1 MELSF
6 GLILNIVIA
15 IYLFVDAKKRD
26 KSSFFW
32 AIFGL
37 IFGPI
42 VLGIYFIQTGRKGI
56 GWLIIILALIWFII
70 AIVLGILA
78 GIIGLLF

>member
-32 AIFGL
+32 AIIGL

-56 GWLIIILALIWFII
+56 GWIIIILALIWFII

>member
-6 GLILNIVIA
+6 GLILNVVIA

-32 AIFGL
+32 AIIGL

>member
-1 MELSF
+1 MSF

-32 AIFGL
+32 AILGL

-56 GWLIIILALIWFII
+56 GWLIIILAVIWFII

>member
-32 AIFGL
+32 AIIGL